1 MTIVGKYENA
11 GSTSAFYVIDNKRG
25 FKEFSDKYE
34 AEYAHSVQSKLED
47 WNMAPYVLSQVGKI
61 RKSNGNLS
69 SWGYITEIAKTIGC
83 GGNSCSCG
91 DCGDDLEFSY
101 ENQISNLAYRMMKKA
116 GVEFI
121 DSHIGNVGFVRRKG
135 RRVMVCI
142 DFGTESVC
150 DEDATDLYDE
160 DDDYDD
166 DESNCNCVNCQQ
178 QRESNE

>member
-1 MTIVGKYENA
+1 MTIVGKYENE

-61 RKSNGNLS
+61 RKSNGDLS
-69 SWGYITEIAKTIGC
+69 DWGYITEIAQVIGC
-83 GGNSCSCG
+83 GGNMCNCG
-91 DCGDDLEFSY
+91 DCGDDLEYSY
-101 ENQISNLAYRMMKKA
+101 DAPIYKLSLRMQEV

-142 DFGTESVC
+142 DFGSESVC
-150 DEDATDLYDE
+150 DEDCSIDPYDN
-160 DDDYDD
+160 
-166 DESNCNCVNCQQ
+166 DECNCLVCQQ
-178 QRESNE
+178 QRGSNV